1 MDLSMLTEY
10 SVLPS
15 CHQEREKWFSTF
27 EDAARYAR
35 EIHLVVN
42 RYVHIYT
49 EGHYDH
55 CVRV

>member
-1 MDLSMLTEY
+1 MLTEY

-35 EIHLVVN
+35 EIHIVVT

-49 EGHYDH
+49 EGPYDH